1 MTVLDELVHSVGVRR
16 IGTVVERVQ
25 EVGYPDYPPLSVYLN
40 AGVIPRSDRSD
51 NHNVLGADLSK
62 YQRVLPGDI
71 VFNRLRTWQGGFG
84 ASRHEGIVSPAYI
97 VVRPR
102 GGDARFL
109 DYLLHSAPYLAELT
123 RISKWMPP
131 SQFDVLWNDLRQVEV
146 PWPATT
152 EQRRIADFLDDRVS
166 RIDRIIAARN
176 SQDSLIAQW
185 QQSYLSRI
193 MDRQVAA
200 SGVAPLRRFCSGI
213 EQGSSPVAEDRP
225 AEPGECG
232 VLKTSSIFR
241 GAFFSQRYKSILLD
255 DPDPRHRVQSRDVIV
270 VRGSGSA
277 DLVGDAAMAMLEGE
291 NPPLYL
297 SDLTYRLRGLKISP
311 EYAVLAIIS
320 ARGRSELGSRVRQ
333 GSGPAKARGDDI
345 MAISVPVA
353 STAEQLACVNEA
365 SSARSRSAAHSLA
378 IRRSID
384 LLAEYKMSLITA
396 AVTGELDV
404 TTAGSN
410 IPG

>member
-166 RIDRIIAARN
+166 RIDRIITARRE
-176 SQDSLIAQW
+176 QVSLIAELRAEHLRLCVAGVFDESVPTQPTGIGW
-185 QQSYLSRI
+185 LAQMHQEALAVRLSRVVI
-193 MDRQVAA
+193 LQRGVDLTEDQRQPGDVKVVTTAGVVGTHDEFISTGPGVVIGRYGSVGNVHWVEGRHWPHNTTLYVRSTYGNNLRWIYYLLLTFPYEALQARAA
-200 SGVAPLRRFCSGI
+200 VPGVNRNDMATEMVPWLPLHLQSAAV
-213 EQGSSPVAEDRP
+213 SH
-225 AEPGECG
+225 
-232 VLKTSSIFR
+232 
-241 GAFFSQRYKSILLD
+241 LD
-255 DPDPRHRVQSRDVIV
+255 SADDESRD
-270 VRGSGSA
+270 RTTS
-277 DLVGDAAMAMLEGE
+277 LV
-291 NPPLYL
+291 
-297 SDLTYRLRGLKISP
+297 
-311 EYAVLAIIS
+311 
-320 ARGRSELGSRVRQ
+320 
-333 GSGPAKARGDDI
+333 
-345 MAISVPVA
+345 
-353 STAEQLACVNEA
+353 
-365 SSARSRSAAHSLA
+365 
-378 IRRSID
+378 RSID
-384 LLAEYKMSLITA
+384 LLTEYKTSLITA

-404 TTAGSN
+404 TTSGSN